1 MNLIGV
7 INTGSTSTKLAI
19 FGYKN
24 RNASVGEDLAEDL
37 VELERKNIPIK
48 GVSDV
53 YKEFMKDFNLRKE
66 EIGNFFNDFLRGRKA
81 DRFVCIAARGG
92 LLKPLKGGVYRI
104 NNLMVEDLLSCKYGN
119 HPSNMAAPIAYGI
132 ARKMKIEA
140 FTAYPVI
147 TDEMD
152 EITKY
157 TGIPE
162 IKRKSVF
169 HALNHKSVARYI
181 SKKLGRRYEDLN
193 LIVCHMGGGITVGI
207 HVNGNVVDVNNGL
220 DGDGP
225 FSIDRAGTVPAG
237 DLINMCFNGNHT
249 FEDMR
254 QKIVGNAGIYAY
266 LGTKDAKLIEKII
279 DEDIEIAGISPETA
293 KMLVDACAYRVAKE
307 ICSLAAY
314 TSGNIDAVVV
324 TGGLA
329 YFKYLTEEIKR
340 RVSFLARFIEYP
352 GENELGAL
360 AEYSFLAL
368 IGQEKILNYGS

>member
-7 INTGSTSTKLAI
+7 VNTGSTSTKLAI
-19 FGYKN
+19 FGYEN
-24 RNASVGEDLAEDL
+24 RNASAGEDLAEDL
-37 VELERKNIPIK
+37 VELERKNIPVE
-48 GVSDV
+48 GVTDV
-53 YKEFMKDFNLRKE
+53 YKEFLKDFNLRRKAVE
-66 EIGNFFNDFLRGRKA
+66 NFVTDFLQGRKG
-81 DRFVCIAARGG
+81 DKFVCIAARGG
-92 LLKPLKGGVYRI
+92 LLKPLKGGVYRV

-132 ARKMKIEA
+132 AKKMEIEA

-162 IKRKSVF
+162 IKRRSVF

-207 HVNGNVVDVNNGL
+207 HVNGKVVDVNNGL

-225 FSIDRAGTVPAG
+225 FSIDRAGTVPAW
-237 DLINMCFNGNHT
+237 DIINMCFNGSYT
-249 FEDMR
+249 AEDMR

-279 DEDIEIAGISPETA
+279 DENIEIDGISPETA
-293 KMLVDACAYRVAKE
+293 KMLVDACAYRRSKGG
-307 ICSLAAY
+307 SLFWQC
-314 TSGNIDAVVV
+314 
-324 TGGLA
+324 L
-329 YFKYLTEEIKR
+329 
-340 RVSFLARFIEYP
+340 
-352 GENELGAL
+352 
-360 AEYSFLAL
+360 
-368 IGQEKILNYGS
+368 